1 GQGLPIKNQR
11 TIKIDSGLHK
21 ELKIYA
27 AIKETTVFKL
37 INQAVKEWLERE
49 NDKRSDQ
56 SAHS

>member
-1 GQGLPIKNQR
+1 LPIKNQR